1 MARLPLLLL
10 FLVCASATPARA
22 QDAPAGETPAAAWKA
37 SAPPET
43 VAHLLQV
50 PEALRRQLHASVRT
64 FRDPTR
70 QLQALGDF
78 LLKPEGL
85 GLRYRHDAT
94 LSVSEAYARR
104 EGNCLTFTLVTVA
117 LARELGLQAYGQDAD
132 AVSWYQEGV
141 SVYRTLHV
149 NAGVRIEGR
158 RFSVDI
164 ASNQVI
170 TREPPRPIDDARLLA
185 HFHSNRAAELL
196 AQGATREALAHAH
209 RALAVDPRHAAAHSN
224 TGVIEARLGNS
235 KAAERAYLAALAI
248 EPDHAG
254 ALFNLGELYARE
266 QRGGLAGDMRRRLV
280 HAQQRDPF
288 HHFLLGLQREA
299 AGDPKGAVGHL
310 RRAIR
315 LHRHDHRFHFA
326 LARAW
331 AQLGRMD
338 RAARALQA
346 ARSTSEGAEQSR
358 YQAKLESLRH
368 RGDSTT
374 RLQARRSG

>member
-1 MARLPLLLL
+1 MACLARLLVQ
-10 FLVCASATPARA
+10 FLCCVLASVANAGAQPTVPARLAATEEQSADA
-22 QDAPAGETPAAAWKA
+22 Q
-37 SAPPET
+37 
-43 VAHLLQV
+43 LLQV
-50 PEALRRQLHASVRT
+50 PEALRQQLQASVRPNP
-64 FRDPTR
+64 DPAR
-70 QLQALGDF
+70 SLQALADF

-94 LSVSEAYARR
+94 LSVAEAFERR

-132 AVSWYQEGV
+132 AVSWYQEGG

-149 NAGVRIEGR
+149 NAGVRIDGR
-158 RFSVDI
+158 RFTIDI

-196 AQGATREALAHAH
+196 ALGAAGAALTHA
-209 RALAVDPRHAAAHSN
+209 RQAIAIDPRHAAAHSN
-224 TGVIEARLGNS
+224 AGVIEGRLGNPN
-235 KAAERAYLAALAI
+235 AAERAYLAALAI

-266 QRGGLAGDMRRRLV
+266 QRGGLASDMRRRLA

-288 HHFLLGLQREA
+288 HHFLLGLQSEA
-299 AGDPKGAVGHL
+299 AGDAAGAVDHL

-315 LHRHDHRFHFA
+315 LHRYDHRFHFA

-331 AQLGRMD
+331 AQLGRVD
-338 RAARALQA
+338 RAARALEA
-346 ARSTSEGAEQSR
+346 ARSTSEGAEHTR
-358 YQAKLESLRH
+358 YQAKLEGLRQ
-368 RGDSTT
+368 RGHGTVS
-374 RLQARRSG
+374 LQARRSG